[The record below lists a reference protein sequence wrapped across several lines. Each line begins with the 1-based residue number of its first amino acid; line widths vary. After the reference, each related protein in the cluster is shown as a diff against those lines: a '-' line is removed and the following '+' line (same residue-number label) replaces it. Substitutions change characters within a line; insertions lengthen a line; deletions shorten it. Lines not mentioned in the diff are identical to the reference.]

1 MKQVE
6 KIAKIKAEELGEK
19 DLKKV
24 LKMVIGSI
32 NTLQGVF
39 IEGKKPKEFLNE
51 WIKNIKIKNNL
62 KNE

>member
-6 KIAKIKAEELGEK
+6 NIAKIKAEELGEK

-32 NTLQGVF
+32 NTLQGVL
-39 IEGKKPKEFLNE
+39 IEGRKPKEV
-51 WIKNIKIKNNL
+51 L
-62 KNE
+62 KESNFK